1 MKFFVGVL
9 LHKSNEKSKKYLEQK
24 FNSTIL
30 TCFRV
35 GWQVRQ
41 HGHIYTFNWLKTIEV
56 WPKAESCPHQRKNRI

>member
-35 GWQVRQ
+35 GWATQT
-41 HGHIYTFNWLKTIEV
+41 HIHF
-56 WPKAESCPHQRKNRI
+56 